1 MLGLH
6 SLPRRQSGVQA
17 GKVHRM
23 AQTPEV
29 VQAGKASEASAAYKY
44 IPDQG
49 QYLPNQMKQQ

>member
-1 MLGLH
+1 
-6 SLPRRQSGVQA
+6 
-17 GKVHRM
+17 M